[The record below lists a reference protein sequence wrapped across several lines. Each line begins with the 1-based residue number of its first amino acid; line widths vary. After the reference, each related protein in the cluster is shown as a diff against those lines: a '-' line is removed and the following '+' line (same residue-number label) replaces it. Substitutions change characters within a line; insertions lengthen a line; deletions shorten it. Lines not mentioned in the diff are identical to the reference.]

1 MKLKSLLKNFSYTIL
16 SNFISLAISTLVVL
30 IVPKFINIEQYGYLQ
45 LYIFYTT
52 YVGVLHFGWLDGIY
66 LRFGGARY
74 DELDTNLLHSQF
86 VQFFVFQILLATI
99 MISASILES
108 SDQKFFIL
116 VASVCAMI
124 LINLR
129 QFCLYIL
136 QDTARI
142 KEYAI
147 VTSLGRVIYFS
158 MVILFLLLGLKCF
171 QWLILAD
178 LLGRT
183 ISLLYS
189 LYTCKEIVCKS
200 INSFHWDFHETVLN
214 LSVGVKLLMAN
225 FASSLIIGIVR
236 YGIQFRWGV
245 KTFGKVSLTL
255 NISNLLMTFISAVS
269 LVLYP
274 ALRRMNT
281 ARLRDIYVA
290 IREVLIFSMLVGL
303 ILYYPVSWLLPMWL
317 PKYKDALVYMAL
329 LFPMCVYSSKF
340 SMLVATFM
348 KAYRFE
354 RDLLKVNIVS
364 LVSSVIIT
372 AINVFILRNL
382 TMTMISI
389 VVVLWI
395 QSSIGE
401 LVLGR
406 RIHLKLFHKLLPETI
421 IVMAFMVL
429 NSFLPSL
436 FAMFVYI
443 VVLLLFLIT
452 NYQNIKA
459 GVHVLSEQ

>member
-1 MKLKSLLKNFSYTIL
+1 
-16 SNFISLAISTLVVL
+16 
-30 IVPKFINIEQYGYLQ
+30 
-45 LYIFYTT
+45 
-52 YVGVLHFGWLDGIY
+52 
-66 LRFGGARY
+66 
-74 DELDTNLLHSQF
+74 
-86 VQFFVFQILLATI
+86 
-99 MISASILES
+99 
-108 SDQKFFIL
+108 
-116 VASVCAMI
+116 
-124 LINLR
+124 
-129 QFCLYIL
+129 
-136 QDTARI
+136 
-142 KEYAI
+142 
-147 VTSLGRVIYFS
+147 
-158 MVILFLLLGLKCF
+158 
-171 QWLILAD
+171 
-178 LLGRT
+178 
-183 ISLLYS
+183 
-189 LYTCKEIVCKS
+189 
-200 INSFHWDFHETVLN
+200 
-214 LSVGVKLLMAN
+214 
-225 FASSLIIGIVR
+225 
-236 YGIQFRWGV
+236 
-245 KTFGKVSLTL
+245 
-255 NISNLLMTFISAVS
+255 
-269 LVLYP
+269 
-274 ALRRMNT
+274 MNT
-281 ARLRDIYVA
+281 AQLRDVYVA

-436 FAMFVYI
+436 FAMSIYI

-459 GVHVLSEQ
+459 GFHVLSEQ